1 MQKAL
6 LAAVSA
12 AALLS
17 VGLCTRASAMPI
29 GTPAALG
36 VAASNAGLLEKV
48 VNVCGING
56 CAPIHVKRIQKPP
69 AGFVKRAAPLV
80 FPLPSAPQTKA
91 ANK

>member
-17 VGLCTRASAMPI
+17 AGLGPHAFAMPFR
-29 GTPAALG
+29 TPSALG
-36 VAASNAGLLEKV
+36 VVASNTALLEKV
-48 VNVCGING
+48 VNVCGISG
-56 CAPIHVKRIQKPP
+56 CAPIHVKRVQKPP
-69 AGFVKRAAPLV
+69 PGFVKRAAPLV
-80 FPLPSAPQTKA
+80 FPIAGAAQTQP